1 MLSDLFKLNLSDL
14 WKSVI
19 LFFITGFLGSLLA
32 ILQSGA
38 WPTLA
43 ELGVIASAAG
53 TATLAY
59 LLKNLLTGT
68 TGKILEK

>member
-1 MLSDLFKLNLSDL
+1 MFSDLFKLNLADL
-14 WKSVI
+14 GKSV
-19 LFFITGFLGSLLA
+19 LVFFLTAFLGALLA

-59 LLKNLLTGT
+59 LLKNLLTGS